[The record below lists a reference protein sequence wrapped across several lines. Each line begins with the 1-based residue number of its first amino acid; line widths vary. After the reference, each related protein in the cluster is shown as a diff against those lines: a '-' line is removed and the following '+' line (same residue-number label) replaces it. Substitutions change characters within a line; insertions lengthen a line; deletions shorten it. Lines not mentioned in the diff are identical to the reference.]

1 MSYTRLK
8 GGELTRLEKQSLT
21 GALHSDDRGVINTPM
36 VMATAVD
43 AVASPLSSIAELLHS
58 IDIAIPSNL
67 LGDGRFALGPV
78 SKTAYNKS
86 IFNQQWNPA
95 VVNTGNVSKKAF
107 AKLGLGMGGVIALI
121 VISRMVAPSAINAAT
136 FALGT
141 GYRATSAKIKHN
153 QIMDGIESVGK
164 LQAPPNLGNSAA
176 MQVAMF
182 RLLKGLSDNN
192 SNEIRKGAAVL
203 QGLY

>member
-8 GGELTRLEKQSLT
+8 GGPLTRLEKQSLT

-43 AVASPLSSIAELLHS
+43 AVAGPFSSFAELLHS

-67 LGDGRFALGPV
+67 LGEGRFSFGPIG
-78 SKTAYNKS
+78 KTAYNKS
-86 IFNQQWNPA
+86 LFNQQWNPE
-95 VVNTGNVSKKAF
+95 VINTGNVSKKAF
-107 AKLGLGMGGVIALI
+107 AKLGIGLGGVIALI
-121 VISRMVAPSAINAAT
+121 VISRIVAPSAMNAAT

-141 GYRATSAKIKHN
+141 GFKATSSRIKHN
-153 QIMDGIESVGK
+153 QIMEGIESVGELK
-164 LQAPPNLGNSAA
+164 APPSLGNSAA

-182 RLLKGLSDNN
+182 RLLKGLSENN
-192 SNEIRKGAAVL
+192 SNEIRKGAAAL